1 MIPVEVVGMGISP
14 DDLTDSLRALI
25 QRADI
30 LVGAERHLADFPK
43 VPARK
48 QSLQRGL
55 KPLIA
60 DIRRWMQTRKVV
72 VLASGDPL
80 FFGIGSFLIQALEA
94 ENVVIHPNV
103 SSVAA
108 AFARLK
114 IPWHNAVILSLHGRR
129 DYRRFLDAVR
139 QREPVA
145 VLTDPNNHPGRLAR
159 LCLENNIGDLQMCVL
174 EQLGTQQERHRWTEL
189 TRAVRMRFR
198 EPNLAVFRRTP
209 KSDRTPQTL
218 HLGMAEQNFDH
229 EHNVITKSEVRA
241 VVLSKLQLADRHVL
255 WDLGAGSG
263 SIAVEAALFIRTGSI
278 VAVEK
283 DSRRVDQI
291 RSNGQRFGVK
301 NVQIVQADLPDGL
314 SALPRPDRIFIG
326 GGGRKIRKIIR
337 EAAGFLKP
345 RGVLV
350 VNTVLLSSLEAAN
363 RELGK
368 LGFDPDVVQVQINR
382 GRAMPWGSRLAA
394 ENPVWIISGRR
405 PATKSAGAR
414 PRGKKR

>member
-1 MIPVEVVGMGISP
+1 MIAVEIVGMGISP
-14 DDLTDSLRALI
+14 DDLTDNLRTLI

-30 LVGAERHLADFPK
+30 LVGAERHLAVFPN
-43 VPARK
+43 VPARRQPLK
-48 QSLQRGL
+48 RGL
-55 KPLIA
+55 KPVTA
-60 DIRRWMQTRKVV
+60 DIQRWMQTRKVV

-80 FFGIGSFLIQALEA
+80 FFGIGSYLIQNLGA

-129 DYRRFLDAVR
+129 GYRRFLDAVR
-139 QREPVA
+139 QSEPVA
-145 VLTDPNNHPGRLAR
+145 VLTDPDNHPGRLAR
-159 LCLENNIGDLQMCVL
+159 LCLENHIVDVQMCVL
-174 EQLGTQQERHRWTEL
+174 ERLGTGQERQRWTEL

-198 EPNLAVFRRTP
+198 EPNLAVFRRIP
-209 KSDRTPQTL
+209 KRDRTQKTL
-218 HLGMAEQNFDH
+218 HLGLAEDNFDH
-229 EHNVITKSEVRA
+229 ENSVITKPEVRA
-241 VVLSKLQLADRHVL
+241 IVLSKLQLADQHVL

-283 DSRRVDQI
+283 DARRVEQI
-291 RSNGQRFGVK
+291 RSNGQRFGVENLK
-301 NVQIVQADLPDGL
+301 IVQADLPDGL
-314 SALPRPDRIFIG
+314 SRLPRPDRIFIG
-326 GGGRKIRKIIR
+326 GGGRQIRKIIR
-337 EAAGFLKP
+337 EAAELLKP

-350 VNTVLLSSLEAAN
+350 VNTVLIASLEAAN

-394 ENPVWIISGRR
+394 ENPVWIISGKK
-405 PATKSAGAR
+405 PSTKKTRTGS
-414 PRGKKR
+414 RGKK

>member
-14 DDLTDSLRALI
+14 DDLTDRLQKLI

-30 LVGAERHLADFPK
+30 LVGAERHLAVFPD

-48 QSLQRGL
+48 QPLKRGL
-55 KPLIA
+55 KSLAASIQ
-60 DIRRWMQTRKVV
+60 RWMQTRRVV

-80 FFGIGSFLIQALEA
+80 FFGIGSYLIQTLGA

-108 AFARLK
+108 AFARIK

-129 DYRRFLDAVR
+129 GDRQFLDALR
-139 QREPVA
+139 QSEPVA
-145 VLTDPNNHPGRLAR
+145 VLTDPENHPGRLAR
-159 LCLENNIGDLQMCVL
+159 LCLENHIVDVQMCVL
-174 EQLGTQQERHRWTEL
+174 EQLGTRQERHRWTEL
-189 TRAVRMRFR
+189 NRAVRMRFR

-209 KSDRTPQTL
+209 KSDHKPQPL
-218 HLGMAEQNFDH
+218 HLGLAEDSFEH
-229 EHNVITKSEVRA
+229 EHSVITKSEVRA
-241 VVLSKLQLADRHVL
+241 IVLSKLQLADQHVL

-263 SIAVEAALFIRTGSI
+263 SIAVEAALFIRSGSI

-283 DSRRVDQI
+283 DARRVDQI
-291 RSNGQRFGVK
+291 RSNAQRFSVRNLK
-301 NVQIVQADLPDGL
+301 IVQANLPDGL

-326 GGGRKIRKIIR
+326 GGGRQIRKIIR
-337 EAAGFLKP
+337 QAAGFLQP

-350 VNTVLLSSLEAAN
+350 VNTVLISSLEAAN
-363 RELGK
+363 RELDN

-382 GRAMPWGSRLAA
+382 GRAMPWGSRLQA
-394 ENPVWIISGRR
+394 ENPVWIISGKK
-405 PATKSAGAR
+405 PSAKKTRTGSG
-414 PRGKKR
+414 GKK